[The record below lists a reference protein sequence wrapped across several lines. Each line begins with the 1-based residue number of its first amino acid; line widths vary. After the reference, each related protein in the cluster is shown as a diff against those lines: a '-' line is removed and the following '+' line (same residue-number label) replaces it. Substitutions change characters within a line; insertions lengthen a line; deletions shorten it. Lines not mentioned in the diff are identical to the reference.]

1 MLLGWRLW
9 LPTWPCQAVLELHV
23 QAPGHSEIVP
33 GDRRTL
39 AGCRGEL
46 IALQDDYRAWLDSLP
61 ESLQGSATAAA
72 LRRICE
78 LDLSEIEGVEPP
90 RGFGRN
96 SLVAARLQFA
106 ATKLVLETG
115 LSGFGR

>member
-39 AGCRGEL
+39 AGC
-46 IALQDDYRAWLDSLP
+46 YRAWLDSLP